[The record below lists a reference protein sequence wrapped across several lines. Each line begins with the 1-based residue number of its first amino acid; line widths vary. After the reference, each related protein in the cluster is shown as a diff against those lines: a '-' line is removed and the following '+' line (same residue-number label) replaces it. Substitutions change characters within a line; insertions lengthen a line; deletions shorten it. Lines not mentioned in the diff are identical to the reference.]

1 MSAQKSQF
9 NQIML
14 AVMGVLYIVTIFGF
28 SYANWIA
35 APAGYYTWWMV
46 LLNILVLSIP
56 MIALYGSIYIL
67 VIAWRAHM
75 TAKENPRLA
84 KIVHWAARIA
94 TLMIIV
100 FISLFSL
107 DVFESQGSALE
118 LLGGFI
124 IHNIP
129 SIVLIILLLF
139 AWKHPAVGFVGFL
152 LAAILAAIF
161 FAGNGIGIPN
171 MIMFVLPLLL
181 IACLFFADWK
191 WKNPIAQS

>member
-1 MSAQKSQF
+1 MSTQKSQF
-9 NQIML
+9 NQIL
-14 AVMGVLYIVTIFGF
+14 LVILGVLYVVTVLGF
-28 SYANWIA
+28 SYFNWIA

-46 LLNILVLSIP
+46 LLNILILSIP
-56 MIALYGSIYIL
+56 TIALYGSIYVL
-67 VIAWRAHM
+67 VIAWRAY
-75 TAKENPRLA
+75 TTSKENPRLT
-84 KIVHWAARIA
+84 KILHWAARIA

-107 DVFESQGSALE
+107 DVFESEGSPLE

-139 AWKHPAVGFVGFL
+139 AWKRPVVGFVGFL
-152 LAAILAAIF
+152 LTAILAAIF
-161 FAGNGIGIPN
+161 FAGNGIELPN

-181 IACLFFADWK
+181 IASLFYADWK
-191 WKNPIAQS
+191 WKNPKA